1 MTQLLPCALAFIE
14 SIRRYEI
21 MGHECSIVE
30 VTRLAWLFDKQL
42 IQAGMQRPFTTL
54 FGNDQNDGA
63 SPGISLFLE
72 SVLGSYLSEVR
83 AISGDPEPRVFGI
96 SQRQGELIN
105 RHFETISPDLKSA
118 VYDLSRVIDG
128 YESPYGLAVL
138 TETKNL

>member
-1 MTQLLPCALAFIE
+1 MTQLSPCTLAFLE

-21 MGHECSIVE
+21 MGHECSIAE
-30 VTRLAWLFDKQL
+30 VTRLAWLFNKQL
-42 IQAGMQRPFTTL
+42 LQAGMQRPFTTL
-54 FGNDQNDGA
+54 FSNDQNDGA
-63 SPGISLFLE
+63 SPGIRLFLE
-72 SVLGSYLSEVR
+72 SVLGTYLSEVR

-105 RHFETISPDLKSA
+105 RHFETISPDLKTA

-138 TETKNL
+138 TETKN